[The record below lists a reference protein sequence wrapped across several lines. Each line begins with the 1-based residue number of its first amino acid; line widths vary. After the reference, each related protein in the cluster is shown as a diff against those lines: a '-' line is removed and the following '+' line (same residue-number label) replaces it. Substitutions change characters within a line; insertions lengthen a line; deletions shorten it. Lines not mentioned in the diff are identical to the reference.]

1 MVTKSITSNVFGS
14 HSRSNMLAAAAPL
27 VLSSQLARAGWLAG
41 KLSGAGRVSCLLLT
55 GNDGWR
61 VISASNRRGW
71 VERSVVN
78 STQGLGGHVRM
89 LVPEQLQGV
98 LARDHH
104 HGGLS

>member
-1 MVTKSITSNVFGS
+1 MVGLGVAKLCVAKGT
-14 HSRSNMLAAAAPL
+14 NMGLKAG
-27 VLSSQLARAGWLAG
+27 LARILYFIGTFSFHFTGVPLGTWWG
-41 KLSGAGRVSCLLLT
+41 GPVSLLLLFLLLDLLV
-55 GNDGWR
+55 G
-61 VISASNRRGW
+61 
-71 VERSVVN
+71 SVVN